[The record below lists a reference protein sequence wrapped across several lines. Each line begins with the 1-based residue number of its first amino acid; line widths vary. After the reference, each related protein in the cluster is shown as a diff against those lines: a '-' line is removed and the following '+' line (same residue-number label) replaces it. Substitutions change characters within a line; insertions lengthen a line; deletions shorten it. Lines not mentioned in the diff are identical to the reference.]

1 MRKNV
6 IPSIIMGG
14 CFILCV
20 LFLSCKKNDSEL
32 GTGSVA
38 IESFTPSRGGSTTQ
52 ILINGKNFIT
62 DTSKLVVTI
71 NGKRLKIVAANDHQ
85 IMAIVP
91 KKTGTGPITI
101 TMDGQ
106 SVTSVDTF
114 TYQYVRSVSTFA
126 GSGVPGYANGGPAD
140 AQFHFYD
147 PGNTWYRAN
156 GIVVDKSLNVYV
168 VDPKNNCI
176 RKIDSA
182 GNVSLFAGSP
192 GNAGYADGRGSAARF
207 SLPYSLGIDADDN
220 VYCVDPVNWDIRRI
234 SPDGNAVTIGFTKA
248 ESWSMTVS
256 KATGDVFYTGIWSSE
271 IYRLTK
277 DLGIHEKIGGGMLWP
292 VGVACDKGGNVYAI
306 GHGDQAIWKFEA
318 KTWSPS
324 VVAGTLS
331 APGFKDGVG
340 AAARFA
346 NPWGLATD
354 DEDNLYVAGNG
365 AGDGG
370 YNLDQSIRM
379 IKAGTWDVTTLAG
392 SDMSGFTNGI
402 GAAATF
408 SGPIGVAVD
417 KNGTV
422 YVIDKRNN
430 VIRKIISE

>member
-1 MRKNV
+1 MQQK
-6 IPSIIMGG
+6 SISSILLGG
-14 CFILCV
+14 CIILSV
-20 LFLSCKKNDSEL
+20 LFLSCKKNDTAS
-32 GTGSVA
+32 GTGTIG
-38 IESFTPSRGGSTTQ
+38 IEGFTPTHGGSTTQ

-62 DTSKLVVTI
+62 DTSKLLVTI
-71 NGKRLKIVAANDHQ
+71 NGKKLKIVAANDHQ

-91 KKTGTGPITI
+91 KKTGSGPVTV
-101 TMDGQ
+101 TMGTQ
-106 SVTSVDTF
+106 TVTSADTF

-126 GSGVPGYANGGPAD
+126 GNGTPGYANGGPAD

-147 PGNTWYRAN
+147 PGNNWYRAN

-192 GNAGYADGRGSAARF
+192 GNSGYADGKGSAAKF
-207 SLPYSLGIDADDN
+207 ALPYSLGIDADDN
-220 VYCVDPVNWDIRRI
+220 VYCIDPVNWDIRKI
-234 SPDGNAVTIGFTKA
+234 TPDGNATTLGFTKA
-248 ESWSMTVS
+248 ETWSMTVS
-256 KATGDVFYTGIWSSE
+256 KTTGDIFYTGIWSSE
-271 IYRLTK
+271 LYRMSK
-277 DLGIHEKIGGGMLWP
+277 DLTVHEKIAGGMLWP
-292 VGVACDKGGNVYAI
+292 VGVACDKSGNVYAV
-306 GHGDQAIWKFEA
+306 GHGDQAVWKFTA
-318 KTWSPS
+318 GTWASS
-324 VVAGTLS
+324 IVAGSLS
-331 APGFKDGVG
+331 TAGFQDGIG
-340 AAARFA
+340 TAARFA

-354 DEDNLYVAGNG
+354 DEDNLYLAGNG

-370 YNLDQSIRM
+370 YNLDQSVRM

-392 SDMSGFTNGI
+392 SDIPGYTNGI

-417 KNGTV
+417 KNGSV